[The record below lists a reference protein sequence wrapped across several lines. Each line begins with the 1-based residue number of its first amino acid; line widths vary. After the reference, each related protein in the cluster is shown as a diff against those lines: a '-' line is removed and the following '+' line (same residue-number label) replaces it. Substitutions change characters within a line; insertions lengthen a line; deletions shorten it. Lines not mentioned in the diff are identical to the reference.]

1 MKKIVFTFGR
11 MNPPTIGH
19 EKLVKK
25 VQDVAKSESAD
36 ARVYLSHTQNSK
48 NKKDPLSYKD
58 KIRLAKKA
66 FGSIMQESDSKTLIQ
81 IIKEIEQSG
90 YTDIVAVFGGDRIK
104 EMETLIKKYNGKDY
118 NFDSIKVVSA
128 GERDA
133 DSVDPNIKKKKK
145 HVTKVSEMSASAM
158 RELAKEGQIDD
169 YEEDGKKYIGFRK
182 GLPKN
187 LQRDAESIAKSIVSN
202 LSEEVEMEEQR
213 APLTIAQRNAK
224 ARLMKRLA
232 PKIARFR
239 KMKAKRMA
247 DRDAIM
253 KRAQKA
259 ARNVIRKKVAG
270 EKGSDYSAL
279 SASEKISIDK
289 LVAKKSAII
298 KKLAKKLLPKVR
310 KAELERLKRA
320 RGGGSDQNESYGEW
334 TDADFNTLVEETFLM
349 IEKEEKEAPKKT
361 PQDRD
366 VKDIEGTQPKK
377 YYKGLSKDDK
387 EARAKQFAKGADK
400 PDDSPSSYKP
410 APGDDAE
417 TKPSKHTLKYKKMFG
432 EGEATKLAK
441 VIIKREKE
449 ADKVKH
455 DRMLDQARTQDTRT
469 KNAQTKPQTEE
480 YELSEDASASL
491 KKKSEKSGIP
501 VGILR
506 QVYNRGM
513 AAWKTGHRPGATQ
526 QQWGFARVNSFI
538 TKGKGT
544 WGAAD
549 SDLASKVRGTKKESL
564 GEAIPYPGKQRGDH
578 AVSPKLAKI
587 IHNFDL
593 ILAGEK
599 EVAKVLRQ
607 AKLNKDDLD
616 YALRF
621 FSKELDGKLIK
632 KHLGLKEEVE
642 LDEKCWDTHKQVGMK
657 MKDGKQVPNCVQ
669 ESASLNIKNIDAFR
683 DALEKAKIPHRVFQ
697 RGTGDRRQYK
707 IYMDK
712 QYHKQA
718 TKLFNKIDVR
728 EAVSPAQQAAIAISK
743 KERGEKP
750 KKEEDFQPH
759 MMYDPNG
766 EDKELA
772 KIPADH
778 ERLSKKGWTHE
789 PPKKKKLSAML
800 GVPTAR
806 PVVPMGEEIELNELP
821 NWLSVPLSKVVHKK
835 GYDKA
840 KELLQ
845 MVVDRKKKDK
855 SVRHDME
862 YYAAQIAKQFDGVD
876 ARTLAKMVSEEP
888 EKMDAPQIGTDAIRK
903 RYADMTP
910 GQIDESFQT
919 PKSAGTGHTMF
930 ASEFMKIQGAYEHHP
945 DVEEELERRAME
957 EDYLGWNDEL
967 VEENEYQGRKVK
979 LNDPFRTPKGPKKFS
994 VYVKNDK
1001 GNVVKV
1007 NFGDPNM
1014 EIKRD
1019 DPERRKNFRARHNCD
1034 QQTDK
1039 TKAGYWSCRMWAK
1052 GQTVSDLD

>member
-19 EKLVKK
+19 AKLVDK
-25 VQDVAKSESAD
+25 VQSVAKSEKAD
-36 ARVYLSHTQNSK
+36 ARVYLSHTSVQDDPK
-48 NKKDPLSYKD
+48 NKKDPLNYKQ
-58 KIRLAKKA
+58 KIKYAKKA
-66 FGSIMQESDSKTLIQ
+66 FGSIVKQSNSKTVFQ
-81 IIKEIEQSG
+81 IMSEMEKDG
-90 YTDIVAVFGGDRIK
+90 YTDVIMVVGSDRVPEFK
-104 EMETLIKKYNGKDY
+104 KLLDKYNGKDY
-118 NFDSIKVVSA
+118 DFDSISVVSA
-128 GERDA
+128 GERDPDA
-133 DSVDPNIKKKKK
+133 TGV
-145 HVTKVSEMSASAM
+145 EGMSASKLRA
-158 RELAKEGQIDD
+158 LAV
-169 YEEDGKKYIGFRK
+169 DGDFDTFKK
-182 GLPKN
+182 GLPKGLN
-187 LQRDAESIAKSIVSN
+187 DRDAKEIFDTINKFIKESI
-202 LSEEVEMEEQR
+202 EEQR
-213 APLTIAQRNAK
+213 APLTIAQRQK
-224 ARLMKRLA
+224 MARTMKRLA
-232 PKIARFR
+232 PKLARFR

-247 DRDAIM
+247 DRDQIL

-270 EKGSDYSAL
+270 ERGADYSAL
-279 SASEKISIDK
+279 SASEKITIDK
-289 LVAKKSAII
+289 LVMKKSAII

-310 KAELERLKRA
+310 KAEMERLKKA
-320 RGGGSDQNESYGEW
+320 RGGGSDQNESF
-334 TDADFNTLVEETFLM
+334 DALFEEAFL
-349 IEKEEKEAPKKT
+349 IEKEEAPKKT

-410 APGDDAE
+410 APGDDEAE

-432 EGEATKLAK
+432 EGEATQRAK
-441 VIIKREKE
+441 DAIRREKE
-449 ADKVKH
+449 SDKVKH

-544 WGAAD
+544 WGGAD
-549 SDLASKVRGTKKESL
+549 SDLAAKVRGK
-564 GEAIPYPGKQRGDH
+564 
-578 AVSPKLAKI
+578 
-587 IHNFDL
+587 N
-593 ILAGEK
+593 
-599 EVAKVLRQ
+599 
-607 AKLNKDDLD
+607 
-616 YALRF
+616 
-621 FSKELDGKLIK
+621 
-632 KHLGLKEEVE
+632 EEVE
-642 LDEKCWDTHKQVGMK
+642 LDEKCWDGYKQVGMK
-657 MKDGKQVPNCVQ
+657 KKGDKMVPDCV
-669 ESASLNIKNIDAFR
+669 
-683 DALEKAKIPHRVFQ
+683 P
-697 RGTGDRRQYK
+697 
-707 IYMDK
+707 
-712 QYHKQA
+712 
-718 TKLFNKIDVR
+718 

-750 KKEEDFQPH
+750 KNEQDFKPH
-759 MMYDPNG
+759 MMYDPETG
-766 EDKELA
+766 ESELA
-772 KIPADH
+772 KVPADH
-778 ERLSKKGWTHE
+778 ERLSKQGWTHE
-789 PPKKKKLSAML
+789 KPKKNLKAML
-800 GVPTAR
+800 GVPNAR
-806 PVVPMGEEIELNELP
+806 PVVPMGEEALEEMP
-821 NWLSVPLSKVVHKK
+821 RWLLEPLSKVTHKK
-835 GYDKA
+835 GYTMA
-840 KELLQ
+840 KKVLADVLA
-845 MVVDRKKKDK
+845 RKKKEGGK
-855 SVRHDME
+855 KGLQHSIE

-876 ARTLAKMVSEEP
+876 ARVLADMMNEAP

-903 RYADMTP
+903 RYSDMTP

-930 ASEFMKIQGAYEHHP
+930 ATEFMKIQGAYEHHP

-957 EDYLGWNDEL
+957 EEYLGWDDEL
-967 VEENEYQGRKVK
+967 VEETEYQGRKVK

-1019 DPERRKNFRARHNCD
+1019 DPKRRKAFRDRHDCANK
-1034 QQTDK
+1034 TDK
-1039 TKAGYWSCRMWAK
+1039 TSAGYWSCRMWAK

>member
-36 ARVYLSHTQNSK
+36 ARVYLSHTQNS
-48 NKKDPLSYKD
+48 KKDPLSYKD

-310 KAELERLKRA
+310 KAEIERLKRA
-320 RGGGSDQNESYGEW
+320 RGGSSDQNESYGEW
-334 TDADFNTLVEETFLM
+334 TDADFNALVEETFLM

-410 APGDDAE
+410 APGDDEAE

-432 EGEATKLAK
+432 EQDAVKAAK
-441 VIIKREKE
+441 EKIKREKE

-455 DRMLDQARTQDTRT
+455 DAMLDRARTQDTQA
-469 KNAQTKPQTEE
+469 KNTQSEE
-480 YELSEDASASL
+480 YELSEDATNAL
-491 KKKSEKSGIP
+491 KKKSEKSDIP
-501 VGILR
+501 LGILR

-526 QQWGFARVNSFI
+526 QQWGFARVNSFV
-538 TKGKGT
+538 TKSKGT
-544 WGAAD
+544 WGGAD
-549 SDLASKVRGTKKESL
+549 SDLAAKVRGTKKESVNEDT
-564 GEAIPYPGKQRGDH
+564 GSVQHHQFQKTFKHAMDH
-578 AVSPKLAKI
+578 AKIHQDLDLDGDVDVLDKMAKKVSPESPDEVTGTEKNAKKVQDFWQKTRGKI
-587 IHNFDL
+587 
-593 ILAGEK
+593 EK
-599 EVAKVLRQ
+599 QHTRKGVA
-607 AKLNKDDLD
+607 
-616 YALRF
+616 F
-621 FSKELDGKLIK
+621 ES
-632 KHLGLKEEVE
+632 VE
-642 LDEKCWDTHKQVGMK
+642 LDEL
-657 MKDGKQVPNCVQ
+657 P
-669 ESASLNIKNIDAFR
+669 EAS
-683 DALEKAKIPHRVFQ
+683 
-697 RGTGDRRQYK
+697 
-707 IYMDK
+707 
-712 QYHKQA
+712 
-718 TKLFNKIDVR
+718 
-728 EAVSPAQQAAIAISK
+728 SPDQQAAIAISK

-806 PVVPMGEEIELNELP
+806 PVVPMGEEKKLDEFGSFGDHSVRVANAKRAIGRGMNRSVALAKYKVSSRDLDEPRGSSLFPQSILAKEEIELNELP

-888 EKMDAPQIGTDAIRK
+888 EKMDAPQIGTDKIRK

-930 ASEFMKIQGAYEHHP
+930 ASEFIKIQGAYEHHP

>member
-36 ARVYLSHTQNSK
+36 ARVYLSHTSVQTDPK
-48 NKKDPLSYKD
+48 NKKDPLNYRQ
-58 KIRLAKKA
+58 KIKYATKA

-81 IIKEIEQSG
+81 ILKEIEQSG
-90 YTDIVAVFGGDRIK
+90 YTDIVAVFGGDRIR

-118 NFDSIKVVSA
+118 NFDSIQVVSA
-128 GERDA
+128 GERDP
-133 DSVDPNIKKKKK
+133 DSTDPKAKKKKK

-158 RELAKEGQIDD
+158 RELAKEGQLDD

-182 GLPKN
+182 GLPKK
-187 LQRDAESIAKSIVSN
+187 LQGDAEKVMKDVQAN
-202 LSEEVEMEEQR
+202 LSEEVEMDEQR

-366 VKDIEGTQPKK
+366 VKDLEGTQPKK

-410 APGDDAE
+410 APGDDDAK

-432 EGEATKLAK
+432 EQDAVKAAK
-441 VIIKREKE
+441 EKIKAEKE
-449 ADKVKH
+449 ADKRKH
-455 DRMLDQARTQDTRT
+455 DAMLDRARTQDTQS
-469 KNAQTKPQTEE
+469 KNTQSEE
-480 YELSEDASASL
+480 YELSEDATNAL

-501 VGILR
+501 LGILR

-526 QQWGFARVNSFI
+526 QQWGFARVNSFV
-538 TKGKGT
+538 TKSKGT
-544 WGAAD
+544 WGGAD
-549 SDLASKVRGTKKESL
+549 SDLAAKVRGTKKESVNEDV
-564 GEAIPYPGKQRGDH
+564 GSVQHHQFQKTFKHAMDH
-578 AVSPKLAKI
+578 AKIHQDLDLDGDVDVLDKMAKKVSPESPDEVTGTEKNTKKVQD
-587 IHNFDL
+587 FWQKTR
-593 ILAGEK
+593 GEI
-599 EVAKVLRQ
+599 E
-607 AKLNKDDLD
+607 
-616 YALRF
+616 
-621 FSKELDGKLIK
+621 K
-632 KHLGLKEEVE
+632 KHTRKGVAFESVE
-642 LDEKCWDTHKQVGMK
+642 
-657 MKDGKQVPNCVQ
+657 
-669 ESASLNIKNIDAFR
+669 
-683 DALEKAKIPHRVFQ
+683 
-697 RGTGDRRQYK
+697 
-707 IYMDK
+707 
-712 QYHKQA
+712 
-718 TKLFNKIDVR
+718 

-888 EKMDAPQIGTDAIRK
+888 EKMDAPQIGTDKIRK

-945 DVEEELERRAME
+945 DVEEELQRRAQIE
-957 EDYLGWNDEL
+957 EDYLGWEDDL
-967 VEENEYQGRKVK
+967 VEETEYQGRKVK

-1019 DPERRKNFRARHNCD
+1019 DPKRRKAFRDRHDCANK
-1034 QQTDK
+1034 TDK
-1039 TKAGYWSCRMWAK
+1039 TTAGYWSCRMWAK